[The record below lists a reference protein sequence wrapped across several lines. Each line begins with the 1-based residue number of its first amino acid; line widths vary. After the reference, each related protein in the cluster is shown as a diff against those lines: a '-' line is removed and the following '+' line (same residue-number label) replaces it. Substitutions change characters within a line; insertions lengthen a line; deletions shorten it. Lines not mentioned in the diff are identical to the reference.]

1 MSMENTI
8 LFKQWLADLQ
18 LTHPLVIA
26 GPCSAETET
35 QVLATAHLIKN
46 TDTTFFRAGI
56 WKPRTRPGQFEG
68 VGAIGLKWLQ
78 KAKEETGLKT
88 ATEVANASHVEQALK
103 HDIDLLWIGAR
114 STVSPFIVQEIAEAL
129 RGTDKIVLVKNPV
142 NPDLPLW
149 LGAVER
155 LHSVGIEKL
164 GVIHRGFSSYHEK
177 VYRNK
182 PKWPLAIELRKQFPD
197 LPLILDPSHICGNRE
212 LLFDVCQTG
221 LDLNYDGFM
230 IETHIDPDKAWSDAA
245 QQITPQRLNEITEQL
260 KVKKPLLEEADYIHK
275 LTIFRNEL
283 DQLDQ
288 NLIELLSSRMGIAE
302 QIGLLKQEKNVTILQ
317 SNRWNELMVK
327 MIAAGTKRGL
337 SEEFIDKLFKA
348 IHLESI
354 QHQQN
359 INK

>member
-1 MSMENTI
+1 MENNI
-8 LFKQWLADLQ
+8 LFKQWLTNLQ

-26 GPCSAETET
+26 GPCSAETES
-35 QVLATAHLIKN
+35 QVLSTAHLLKD

-78 KAKEETGLKT
+78 KVKEETGLKI
-88 ATEVANASHVEQALK
+88 ATEVANAHHVELAL
-103 HDIDLLWIGAR
+103 HYGIDLLWIGAR
-114 STVSPFIVQEIAEAL
+114 STVSPFIVQEISEAL
-129 RGTDKIVLVKNPV
+129 KGTDKIVLVKNPV

-155 LHSVGIEKL
+155 LQSVGIAKL

-212 LLFDVCQTG
+212 LLFEVCQTG

-230 IETHIDPDKAWSDAA
+230 IETHINPDQAWSDAA
-245 QQITPQRLNEITEQL
+245 QQITPQRLNEITQQL
-260 KVKKPLLEEADYIHK
+260 KVKNPLLEETDYINR

-288 NLIELLSSRMGIAE
+288 NLIELLASRMFIAE
-302 QIGLLKQEKNVTILQ
+302 QIGKLKQEKNVSILQ
-317 SNRWNELMVK
+317 SSRWNELMQK
-327 MIAAGTKRGL
+327 MIISGTSRGL
-337 SEEFIDKLFKA
+337 SEDFIEKLFKA

-354 QHQQN
+354 QHQQKSN
-359 INK
+359 Q

>member
-1 MSMENTI
+1 MKNNI
-8 LFKQWLADLQ
+8 LFKKWLLDLQ

-26 GPCSAETET
+26 GPCSAETEA
-35 QVLATAHLIKN
+35 QVLSTAHLIKD

-68 VGAIGLKWLQ
+68 VGSIGLKWLQ
-78 KAKEETGLKT
+78 RVKEETGLKT
-88 ATEVANASHVEQALK
+88 ATEIANASHVEQALK

-155 LHSVGIEKL
+155 LQSVGIEKL

-197 LPLILDPSHICGNRE
+197 LPLLLDPSHICGNRE
-212 LLFDVCQTG
+212 LIFEVCQTG

-230 IETHIDPDKAWSDAA
+230 IETHIDPNGAWSDAA
-245 QQITPQRLNEITEQL
+245 QQITPHRLNEITQQL
-260 KVKKPLLEEADYIHK
+260 KVKKPLLEETDYINR
-275 LTIFRNEL
+275 LTIYRKEL

-288 NLIELLSSRMGIAE
+288 NLIELLSSRMDIAE
-302 QIGLLKQEKNVTILQ
+302 QIGKLKHEKNVTILQ
-317 SNRWNELMVK
+317 SSRWDELMQK
-327 MIAAGTKRGL
+327 MIEIGSKRGL
-337 SEEFIDKLFKA
+337 SQEFIEKLFKA

-354 QHQQN
+354 QHQQD